1 MDDSKINFKN
11 VIYGCN
17 LFHFHTNRRY
27 EVSIQKRCTYHEKV
41 FAQSACYNSSAWYC
55 QHNGSCCGAPFRRNV
70 ASISPSMSA
79 YDGSYTS
86 AIIALEGTTKIECT
100 LTLYEKGFFGNY
112 TQVSQVSETYNGPR
126 HEFVGYYAIKSGTTY
141 KLNTTAKVTRNGVTE
156 TVSTDFEKRC

>member
-1 MDDSKINFKN
+1 MKKFLRSLLAITLLLG
-11 VIYGCN
+11 I
-17 LFHFHTNRRY
+17 
-27 EVSIQKRCTYHEKV
+27 VSTTALAAEPR
-41 FAQSACYNSSAWYC
+41 W
-55 QHNGSCCGAPFRRNV
+55 RNV

-86 AIIALEGTTKIECT
+86 AIIALEGTTKIEC
-100 LTLYEKGFFGNY
+100 

>member
-1 MDDSKINFKN
+1 MKKFLRSLLAITLLLG
-11 VIYGCN
+11 I
-17 LFHFHTNRRY
+17 
-27 EVSIQKRCTYHEKV
+27 VSTTALAAEPR
-41 FAQSACYNSSAWYC
+41 
-55 QHNGSCCGAPFRRNV
+55 
-70 ASISPSMSA
+70 
-79 YDGSYTS
+79 
-86 AIIALEGTTKIECT
+86 IALEGTTKIECT

>member
-41 FAQSACYNSSAWYC
+41 FAQSACYNSSACIVSTTTLAAEPRW
-55 QHNGSCCGAPFRRNV
+55 RNV

>member
-55 QHNGSCCGAPFRRNV
+55 QHNGSCCGAPWRNV

>member
-1 MDDSKINFKN
+1 
-11 VIYGCN
+11 
-17 LFHFHTNRRY
+17 
-27 EVSIQKRCTYHEKV
+27 
-41 FAQSACYNSSAWYC
+41 
-55 QHNGSCCGAPFRRNV
+55 
-70 ASISPSMSA
+70 MSA

-156 TVSTDFEKRC
+156 TVSPTLKSAADPSVRPLP

>member
-1 MDDSKINFKN
+1 MKKFLRSLLAITLLLG
-11 VIYGCN
+11 I
-17 LFHFHTNRRY
+17 
-27 EVSIQKRCTYHEKV
+27 VSTTALAAEPR
-41 FAQSACYNSSAWYC
+41 W
-55 QHNGSCCGAPFRRNV
+55 RNV

-141 KLNTTAKVTRNGVTE
+141 KLNTTAKVTRNALLTPASARSLKP
-156 TVSTDFEKRC
+156 STIQTREPLKYSRDGLPNLPGCSRNMKPHPQSIRTNI

>member
-1 MDDSKINFKN
+1 MKKFLRSLLAITLLLG
-11 VIYGCN
+11 I
-17 LFHFHTNRRY
+17 
-27 EVSIQKRCTYHEKV
+27 VSTTALAAEPR
-41 FAQSACYNSSAWYC
+41 W
-55 QHNGSCCGAPFRRNV
+55 RNV

-79 YDGSYTS
+79 Y
-86 AIIALEGTTKIECT
+86 ALEGTTKIECT

>member
-41 FAQSACYNSSAWYC
+41 FGIVSTTTLAAEPRW
-55 QHNGSCCGAPFRRNV
+55 RNV

>member
-41 FAQSACYNSSAWYC
+41 FAQSACYNSW
-55 QHNGSCCGAPFRRNV
+55 RNV

>member
-41 FAQSACYNSSAWYC
+41 LRSLLAITLLLGIVSTTALAAEPRW
-55 QHNGSCCGAPFRRNV
+55 RNV

-86 AIIALEGTTKIECT
+86 AIIALEGTTK
-100 LTLYEKGFFGNY
+100 
-112 TQVSQVSETYNGPR
+112 
-126 HEFVGYYAIKSGTTY
+126 
-141 KLNTTAKVTRNGVTE
+141 
-156 TVSTDFEKRC
+156 

>member
-41 FAQSACYNSSAWYC
+41 LRSLLAITLLLGIVSTTTLAAEPRW
-55 QHNGSCCGAPFRRNV
+55 RNV

-100 LTLYEKGFFGNY
+100 LTLYEKGF
-112 TQVSQVSETYNGPR
+112 SETIRRYLRSWTYNGPR

-156 TVSTDFEKRC
+156 TVSTDFEKQR